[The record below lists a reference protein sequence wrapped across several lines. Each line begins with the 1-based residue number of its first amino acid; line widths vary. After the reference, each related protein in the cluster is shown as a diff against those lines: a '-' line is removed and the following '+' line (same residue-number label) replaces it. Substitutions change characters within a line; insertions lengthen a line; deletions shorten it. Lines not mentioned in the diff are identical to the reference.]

1 MQYMMMKNLLLI
13 SATAS
18 VLFSCQQSGQE
29 SHDTDG
35 LDSAALAA
43 ITENTYK
50 AHVTHLSSDEFL
62 GRKPFTKGDT
72 LTVEYMEKQFKD
84 LGLEPGNGDSY
95 FQEVPLVEIT
105 SQPKNTVL
113 TFQGESGSVTANHLD
128 DYVIGSR
135 HLKDNIDISESALV
149 FVGFGIV
156 APEFD
161 WNDYEG
167 LDVKGKTVVAMVSDP
182 GRYDQN
188 LFKAD
193 TMTYY
198 GRWKY
203 KYEEAARQGAAG
215 ILLIHETDAA
225 SYGWNV
231 VRSGWSGPQLELVSE
246 DEGASFTPFEGWI
259 SNETSQKI
267 FQLAGVSPDI
277 IEEAKKPGFKAVSL
291 NITTSVGIHNTFRKS
306 TSNNVIAK
314 LEGSKRSDE
323 VIIYTAHWD
332 HLGVGEPVNGDSIYN
347 GAIDNAA
354 GVSALFEIAKAF
366 KAAKVQPERSIVF
379 LAVTAEEEGLLG
391 SAYYAQHPI
400 YPLNKTVA
408 NLNMDAFSALGA
420 TKDVSIVGIG
430 QTEIEDYVERSAA
443 KFGRVVKGES
453 DPTSGGFYRSDHF
466 NFVKAGVPGLFM
478 GAGTELLSTDT
489 ADIERRREALAG
501 RYHTVTDEVDENW
514 DFGGIIEDIR
524 LFFDIGYTMSMEST
538 FPNFKAKS
546 EFKELGDNRLGL

>member
-1 MQYMMMKNLLLI
+1 MKPNLLLI
-13 SATAS
+13 PALVSI
-18 VLFSCQQSGQE
+18 LFSCQEGTQD
-29 SHDTDG
+29 SHNTDG
-35 LDSAALAA
+35 LDSTALSA
-43 ITENTYK
+43 ITEDTYK
-50 AHVTHLSSDEFL
+50 AHVVKLSSNEFL
-62 GRKPFTKGDT
+62 GRKPFTRGDT
-72 LTVEYMEKQFKD
+72 LTVQYIEQQFKD
-84 LGLEPGNGDSY
+84 LGLQPGNGESF
-95 FQEVPLVEIT
+95 FQEVPLVEIA
-105 SQPKNTVL
+105 SEPKNKVL
-113 TFQGESGSVTANHLD
+113 TFKGESGTVSANHLD

-135 HLKDNIDISESALV
+135 RLQNDIDISESELV

-167 LDVKGKTVVAMVSDP
+167 LDVKGKTVVALVSDP
-182 GRYDQN
+182 GRYDKS

-203 KYEEAARQGAAG
+203 KYEEAARQGATG
-215 ILLIHETDAA
+215 ILLIHETEAA

-246 DEGASFTPFEGWI
+246 DDGASFAEFEGWI
-259 SNETSQKI
+259 SNETSKKL
-267 FQLAGVSPDI
+267 FQLAGISPNI
-277 IEEAKKPGFKAVSL
+277 IEDAKKPGFKAVPL
-291 NITTSVGIHNTFRKS
+291 NVTTSVSIHNTFRKS

-314 LEGSKRSDE
+314 LEGSKRPDE

-332 HLGVGEPVNGDSIYN
+332 HLGVGEPVDGDAIYN

-354 GVSALFEIAKAF
+354 GVAALFEIAKAF
-366 KAAKVQPERSIVF
+366 QSAQVKPERSIIF

-420 TKDVSIVGIG
+420 TKDVSVVGIG
-430 QTEIEDYVERSAA
+430 QTEIEDYVEKSAA
-443 KFGRVVKGES
+443 KFGRIMKGER

-478 GAGTELLSTDT
+478 GAGSELLSIDT

-501 RYHTVTDEVDENW
+501 RYHTVADEVDENW

-546 EFKELGDNRLGL
+546 EFKELGDKRLGL

>member
-1 MQYMMMKNLLLI
+1 MKKNLLLI
-13 SATAS
+13 SAAAT
-18 VLFSCQQSGQE
+18 LLLSCQRGG
-29 SHDTDG
+29 TDRHNTDE
-35 LDSAALAA
+35 LDSVALAA
-43 ITENTYK
+43 ITEDTYK
-50 AHVTHLSSDEFL
+50 AHVTKLSSDEFL

-72 LTVEYMEKQFKD
+72 LTVQYIEQQFKD
-84 LGLEPGNGDSY
+84 LGLQPGNGDSY

-105 SQPKNTVL
+105 SLPKNKIL
-113 TFQGESGSVTANHLD
+113 TFKGENGSVTANYLD

-135 HLKDNIDISESALV
+135 HLKDNIDVSESELI

-156 APEFD
+156 APEYD

-167 LDVKGKTVVAMVSDP
+167 LDVEGKTVVAMVSDP
-182 GRYDQN
+182 GRYDKT

-203 KYEEAARQGAAG
+203 KYEEAARQGATG
-215 ILLIHETDAA
+215 ILLIHETEAA

-231 VRSGWSGPQLELVSE
+231 VRSGWSGPQLELVSA
-246 DEGASFTPFEGWI
+246 DEGASSAHFEGWI
-259 SNETSQKI
+259 SNETSQKL
-267 FQLAGVSPDI
+267 FQLAGVSTDI
-277 IEEAKKPGFKAVSL
+277 IEEAKKPGFKAVPL
-291 NITTSVGIHNTFRKS
+291 NITTSVGIQNTFRKS

-314 LEGSKRSDE
+314 LEGSKRADE

-332 HLGVGEPVNGDSIYN
+332 HLGIGEPVDGDSVYN

-366 KAAKVQPERSIVF
+366 KAAKVSPERSIVF

-400 YPLNKTVA
+400 YPLHKTVA
-408 NLNMDAFSALGA
+408 NLNMDAFSPLGA

-430 QTEIEDYVERSAA
+430 QTEIEDYVEKSAA
-443 KFGRVVKGES
+443 KFGRVMKGES

-478 GAGTELLSTDT
+478 GAGNELLSTDT
-489 ADIERRREALAG
+489 ADIERRRAALAG

-524 LFFDIGYTMSMEST
+524 LFFDIGYTMSLEST

-546 EFKELGDNRLGL
+546 EFKELGDKRLKGL

>member
-1 MQYMMMKNLLLI
+1 MMKKNLLFI
-13 SATAS
+13 SATAG
-18 VLFSCQQSGQE
+18 VLFSCQQGTQT
-29 SHDTDG
+29 SHNTDG
-35 LDSAALAA
+35 LDSAALSA
-43 ITENTYK
+43 ITEDTYK
-50 AHVTHLSSDEFL
+50 AHVTTLSSDAFL

-72 LTVEYMEKQFKD
+72 LTVEYIEQQFKD
-84 LGLEPGNGDSY
+84 LGLQPGNGDSY
-95 FQEVPLVEIT
+95 FQEVPLVEIA
-105 SQPKNTVL
+105 SEPKNKVL
-113 TFQGESGSVTANHLD
+113 TFTGETGTVSANHLD

-135 HLKDNIDISESALV
+135 RLQDNIDIPESELV

-182 GRYDQN
+182 GRYDKN

-203 KYEEAARQGAAG
+203 KFEEAARQGATG
-215 ILLIHETDAA
+215 VLLIHETAAA

-231 VRSGWSGPQLELVSE
+231 VRSGWSGPQLEMVTE
-246 DEGASFTPFEGWI
+246 DDGASFAAFEGWI
-259 SNETSQKI
+259 SNETSKKL
-267 FQLAGVSPDI
+267 FELAGLSADI
-277 IEEAKKPGFKAVSL
+277 MEEAKKPGFKAVPL
-291 NITTSVGIHNTFRKS
+291 NVTTSVGIQNSFRKS

-314 LEGSKRSDE
+314 LEGSKRPDE

-332 HLGVGEPVNGDSIYN
+332 HLGIGEPVDGDSIYN

-366 KAAKVQPERSIVF
+366 QAAKVQPERSIVF
-379 LAVTAEEEGLLG
+379 AAWTSEEEGLLG

-430 QTEIEDYVERSAA
+430 QTEIEDYVEKSAA
-443 KFGRVVKGES
+443 KFGRTVKGES

-466 NFVKAGVPGLFM
+466 NFVKVGVPGLFM
-478 GAGTELLSTDT
+478 GAGSELLSTDT
-489 ADIERRREALAG
+489 ADNERRRNALAG

-524 LFFDIGYTMSMEST
+524 LFFDIGYTMSLEKT

-546 EFKELGDNRLGL
+546 EFKELGDKRLGL

>member
-1 MQYMMMKNLLLI
+1 MIMTKNLLLI
-13 SATAS
+13 SATVS
-18 VLFSCQQSGQE
+18 LFLSCQPDGTD
-29 SHDTDG
+29 SHNTDG
-35 LDSAALAA
+35 LDSTALAA
-43 ITENTYK
+43 ITEDTYRT
-50 AHVTHLSSDEFL
+50 HVTKLSSDEFL

-72 LTVEYMEKQFKD
+72 LTVQYIEQQFKD
-84 LGLEPGNGDSY
+84 LGLQPGNGDSY
-95 FQEVPLVEIT
+95 FQEVPLVEID
-105 SQPKNTVL
+105 SEPKNKVL
-113 TFQGESGSVTANHLD
+113 TFKSETGTLSTNHLD

-135 HLKDNIDISESALV
+135 RLQDDIDVAESELV

-182 GRYDQN
+182 GRYDKS

-203 KYEEAARQGAAG
+203 KYEEAARQGATG
-215 ILLIHETDAA
+215 ILLIHETEAA

-231 VRSGWSGPQLELVSE
+231 VRSGWSGPQLDLISE
-246 DEGASFTPFEGWI
+246 DNGASFAEFEGWI
-259 SNETSQKI
+259 SNETAKKL
-267 FQLAGVSPDI
+267 FQLADISPDVM
-277 IEEAKKPGFKAVSL
+277 EEAKKPGFKAIPLHV
-291 NITTSVGIHNTFRKS
+291 TTSVSIHNTFRKS

-314 LEGSKRSDE
+314 LEGSKRPDE

-332 HLGVGEPVNGDSIYN
+332 HLGVGEPVDGDAIYN

-354 GVSALFEIAKAF
+354 GVAALFEIAKAF
-366 KAAKVQPERSIVF
+366 QAAKAQPERSIIF

-391 SAYYAQHPI
+391 SAYYANHPI

-420 TKDVSIVGIG
+420 TKDVSVVGIG
-430 QTEIEDYVERSAA
+430 QTEIEDYVEKSAA
-443 KFGRVVKGES
+443 KFGRVMKGES

-478 GAGTELLSTDT
+478 GAGSELLSTDT
-489 ADIERRREALAG
+489 VDIERRREALAG

-514 DFGGIIEDIR
+514 DFGGIISDIR
-524 LFFDIGYTMSMEST
+524 LFFDIGYTMSLETT

-546 EFKELGDNRLGL
+546 EFKELGDKRLKGL